1 MHSAVTCMLFACCTP
16 LVGKVQPQ
24 DFLSLEPCLM
34 LYDEIKFISQ
44 EKQKVTES
52 KSLFEMSLISS

>member
-1 MHSAVTCMLFACCTP
+1 MLYDKISDLLLSY

-34 LYDEIKFISQ
+34 LYNEIKFISQ